1 MKITLPNVI
10 ATGIY
15 NSNLIFKKGTYSK
28 NRKVKMF
35 EIEIALEK
43 GGISYVNEK
52 KMKIEP
58 DLLIIAKPNDI
69 RHTLTPFKCYY
80 VHMILL
86 DGELYDK
93 LLKVPTFIKT
103 NKKDTFIELFKK
115 ISLMYEAST
124 KNQEIMLQ
132 SHILELVYLIL
143 EESKNI
149 SLQESLNK
157 NTYEVVNDVINYI
170 LNNLTSDLSL
180 KAISK
185 RFGFSSIYFH
195 NFFKS
200 STGKTLHDFVE
211 EQRLKKAIN
220 LLTSTS
226 KTVTEIAYE
235 CGFSSQSYFNYVFKK
250 AKNTTPKQYVKNF
263 FNKYE
268 NID

>member
-1 MKITLPNVI
+1 MNISLPNII

-15 NSNLIFKKGTYSK
+15 NSNLIYKKGAVSK

-35 EIEIALEK
+35 EIELPIEK
-43 GGISYVNEK
+43 GGISYINDK
-52 KMKIEP
+52 KANIVP
-58 DLLIIAKPNDI
+58 DLLVVAKPNDI

-86 DGELYDK
+86 DGELYDE
-93 LLKVPTFIKT
+93 LLNVPSFI
-103 NKKDTFIELFKK
+103 NVAKKEKFIEVFKK
-115 ISLMYEAST
+115 ISACYEASIKT
-124 KNQEIMLQ
+124 EEIMLQ
-132 SHILELVYLIL
+132 SHILELIYLIL
-143 EESKNI
+143 EESKKI
-149 SLQESLNK
+149 SIQQSANK
-157 NTYEVVNDVINYI
+157 NNFKVINNVVDYI
-170 LNNLTSDLSL
+170 INNITADLSL
-180 KAISK
+180 TAISK
-185 RFGFSSIYFH
+185 RVGFTSIYFH

-235 CGFSSQSYFNYVFKK
+235 CGFSSQSYFNYVFKR
-250 AKNTTPKQYVKNF
+250 AKNMTPKQYVKNF